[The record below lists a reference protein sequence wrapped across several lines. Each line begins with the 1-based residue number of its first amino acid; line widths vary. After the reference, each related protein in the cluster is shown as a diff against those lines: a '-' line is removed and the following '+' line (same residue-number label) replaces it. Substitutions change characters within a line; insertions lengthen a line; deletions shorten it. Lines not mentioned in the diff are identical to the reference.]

1 MYNFGGVLILIVL
14 VLLIGSGLTFL
25 WAGIGFVLMKVFP
38 GVDKGNGIIAG
49 AILAVG
55 TIHFAVK
62 FLATK
67 SDHIW

>member
-1 MYNFGGVLILIVL
+1 
-14 VLLIGSGLTFL
+14 
-25 WAGIGFVLMKVFP
+25 MKVFP

-49 AILAVG
+49 AILVVG